1 MPEKCMALKP
11 TEAADI
17 TFSSMSSIKM
27 FVCPLCACETAW
39 ENGQDINENSVK
51 IDHIKSL
58 LHCFVMSIC
67 VSRLAKWTL
76 KLVNISRCFPTVA
89 A

>member
-27 FVCPLCACETAW
+27 FVCPLCACKTAW

-58 LHCFVMSIC
+58 LHCFFVYLREQTGKMD
-67 VSRLAKWTL
+67 AKTG
-76 KLVNISRCFPTVA
+76 KY
-89 A
+89 